1 MGGAVSK
8 RGALVLLFGFVC
20 VSIIVSLLSLL
31 YFISIANFWWL
42 VKGFERKRWESWFFL
57 CFGEVGGKDIYFIGV
72 LEGLREMEMRKKRVQ
87 SSTPIG
93 YLKRKNRLWF

>member
-8 RGALVLLFGFVC
+8 GGALVLLFGFVC

-42 VKGFERKRWESWFFL
+42 VKGFERKRWESWVF
-57 CFGEVGGKDIYFIGV
+57 YV
-72 LEGLREMEMRKKRVQ
+72 LERWEERAYILLGL
-87 SSTPIG
+87 G
-93 YLKRKNRLWF
+93 GG

>member
-8 RGALVLLFGFVC
+8 GGALVLLFGFVC

-42 VKGFERKRWESWFFL
+42 VKGFERKRGESWVFL
-57 CFGEVGGKDIYFIGV
+57 CFGEVGGKGVYFIGA
-72 LEGLREMEMRKKRVQ
+72 LEGLWP
-87 SSTPIG
+87 PIG
-93 YLKRKNRLWF
+93 LTKISKMGGVMDRCL

>member
-8 RGALVLLFGFVC
+8 GGALVLLFGFVCVSIIVSLLC

-42 VKGFERKRWESWFFL
+42 VKGFERKRWESWVFL
-57 CFGEVGGKDIYFIGV
+57 CFGEVGGKGVYFIGV
-72 LEGLREMEMRKKRVQ
+72 LEGLREMEMRKK
-87 SSTPIG
+87 G
-93 YLKRKNRLWF
+93 GAK